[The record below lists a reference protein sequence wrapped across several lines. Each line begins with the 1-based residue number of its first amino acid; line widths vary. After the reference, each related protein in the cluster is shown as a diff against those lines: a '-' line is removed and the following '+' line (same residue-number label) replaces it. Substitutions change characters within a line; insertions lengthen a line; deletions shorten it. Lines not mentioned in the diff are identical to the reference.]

1 MIKYLLFAVFL
12 VITATKP
19 IIAQQEISFAAN
31 QLSSISKELAGS
43 ELNWPII
50 AAVSDYLPESNTF
63 RIPIDGQLKI
73 NLFLVEF
80 EKVQIQRSRYNAL
93 VRQGATVFALDA
105 INKANESYVAFR
117 KNINDGDFDASL
129 TSARLYVSA
138 IDKIESDIHRNRV
151 SDIEARLAEKT
162 GDVQRRPGLI
172 GSWGLVDSGTF
183 FSNADGVRTLA
194 RSTAKLNFIDGS
206 DVILVENTTAVI
218 RKASID
224 RLTNATDV
232 EITIN
237 DGGLLARLSGAAI
250 QSSNYIVNAGTA
262 SIQVKST
269 NFYAEKTDDDRVV
282 IANYSGRSTITA
294 ESVSIDL
301 AENEGTIVVRGR
313 EPSPPIRLLPSPRLP
328 WSGRDSVIID
338 NQIVLQWSPLP
349 GASVYEIETSGAPSF
364 DTDNRTYRV
373 TGTRLTLQD
382 LPIGTTFL
390 KIRGIDGQN
399 LRGIDSPPYRLLR
412 NVDIIPPAIFLNNGN
427 PRILYAITDTT
438 KITGFTEPGSV
449 FKVNGAH
456 VTLGDGGSFSYQML
470 LQSESTPLIME
481 ATDRAG
487 NKTVENRSIIR
498 INDARLF
505 DLEWSSGKI
514 DDDTITRS
522 NVISIRGSAFESLE
536 VILSLGDSK
545 RSIMVGTNG
554 RWAANFRP
562 EALSEITIEFRLRS
576 TGEIIARRTYKLN

>member
-1 MIKYLLFAVFL
+1 LTKHILVAVFL
-12 VITATKP
+12 VIAATKP
-19 IIAQQEISFAAN
+19 IMAQQEISFPAN
-31 QLSSISKELAGS
+31 QLPSISKELAGS

-50 AAVSDYLPESNTF
+50 ATMSTYLPESNTF
-63 RIPIDGQLKI
+63 LIPIAGQENIK
-73 NLFLVEF
+73 LFRVEF
-80 EKVQIQRSRYNAL
+80 EKVQAQRNRYNTL
-93 VRQGATVFALDA
+93 VRQGATVFAVDA
-105 INKANESYVAFR
+105 INVANENYVAFR
-117 KNINDGDFDASL
+117 KSINDGNFDASL
-129 TSARLYVSA
+129 NSARLYIKS
-138 IDKIESDIHRNRV
+138 IDVIETEINKNRV

-162 GDVQRRPGLI
+162 GEVQRRPGLI
-172 GSWGLVDSGTF
+172 GSWGLVNSGAF
-183 FSNADGVRTLA
+183 FKNADGVRTLA

-237 DGGLLARLSGAAI
+237 DGGLLARLSGAAV
-250 QSSNYIVNAGTA
+250 QSSNYVVNAGTA
-262 SIQVKST
+262 SMQVKST

-282 IANYSGRSTITA
+282 IANYTGTSTITA
-294 ESVSIDL
+294 ESISINL
-301 AENEGTIVVRGR
+301 TENQGTIVVRGR

-328 WSGRDSVIID
+328 WSGRDSVIIE
-338 NQIVLQWSPLP
+338 NQISLHWGQLP
-349 GASVYEIETSGAPSF
+349 GASVYEIETSSSPSF
-364 DTDNRTYRV
+364 DTNNRTYRV
-373 TGTRLTLQD
+373 AGTSITLQD
-382 LPIGTTFL
+382 LPVGTTFL

-427 PRILYAITDTT
+427 PRILYATSDTA

-449 FKVNGAH
+449 FKVNGDN

-487 NKTVENRSIIR
+487 NITVENRSIIR
-498 INDARLF
+498 INEARLF

-514 DDDTITRS
+514 DDETINRS
-522 NVISIRGSAFESLE
+522 TIIAIRGIAFESLE
-536 VILSLGDSK
+536 VILNYGETK
-545 RSIMVGTNG
+545 RSIMVGADG
-554 RWAANFRP
+554 RWAANLRA
-562 EALSEITIEFRLRS
+562 EALTEITIEFRLRS
-576 TGEIIARRTYKLN
+576 TGEIIARRTYKLI

>member
-105 INKANESYVAFR
+105 INKANESCVAFR

-151 SDIEARLAEKT
+151 SDIEARL
-162 GDVQRRPGLI
+162 
-172 GSWGLVDSGTF
+172 
-183 FSNADGVRTLA
+183 
-194 RSTAKLNFIDGS
+194 
-206 DVILVENTTAVI
+206 
-218 RKASID
+218 
-224 RLTNATDV
+224 
-232 EITIN
+232 
-237 DGGLLARLSGAAI
+237 
-250 QSSNYIVNAGTA
+250 
-262 SIQVKST
+262 
-269 NFYAEKTDDDRVV
+269 AEKTDDDRVV